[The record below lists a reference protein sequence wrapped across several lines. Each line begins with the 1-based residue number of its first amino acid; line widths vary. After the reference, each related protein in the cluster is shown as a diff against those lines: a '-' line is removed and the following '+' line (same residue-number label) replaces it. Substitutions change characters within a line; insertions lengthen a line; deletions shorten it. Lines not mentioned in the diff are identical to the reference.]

1 MTLLSLRS
9 LDEEAKVVVVGVL
22 LGYWSSAG
30 ELLCQLQDV
39 HGTKKAKNNQPLQEF
54 HKAIA
59 LALLDPDM
67 YWPNHMKSKPVQ
79 NKNEPSVSGTKNSSK
94 RGSDSVDTS
103 GTRLIKKIRSSTI
116 TNNSLCPH
124 TGALRNRLAI
134 NRGAHL
140 PSHPNNNQMRCA
152 LHMWGNKT

>member
-1 MTLLSLRS
+1 M
-9 LDEEAKVVVVGVL
+9 VVVGVL

-30 ELLCQLQDV
+30 ELLCQLQGV
-39 HGTKKAKNNQPLQEF
+39 HGTKKAKNNQPLQVSQS
-54 HKAIA
+54 IA
-59 LALLDPDM
+59 LALLDPDT
-67 YWPNHMKSKPVQ
+67 YLPNRMKSKPVQ
-79 NKNEPSVSGTKNSSK
+79 NENEPSVSGTKASSK

-116 TNNSLCPH
+116 TNNSLCSR

-134 NRGAHL
+134 SRGAHL

-152 LHMWGNKT
+152 LHIWGNKT

>member
-1 MTLLSLRS
+1 M
-9 LDEEAKVVVVGVL
+9 VVVGVL

-30 ELLCQLQDV
+30 ELLHQLQDI
-39 HGTKKAKNNQPLQEF
+39 HGTKKQKTISHYKFRKE
-54 HKAIA
+54 IA

-79 NKNEPSVSGTKNSSK
+79 NDNKPSVSGTKASSK

-116 TNNSLCPH
+116 TNNSLCPC
-124 TGALRNRLAI
+124 TGALRN
-134 NRGAHL
+134 
-140 PSHPNNNQMRCA
+140 
-152 LHMWGNKT
+152 